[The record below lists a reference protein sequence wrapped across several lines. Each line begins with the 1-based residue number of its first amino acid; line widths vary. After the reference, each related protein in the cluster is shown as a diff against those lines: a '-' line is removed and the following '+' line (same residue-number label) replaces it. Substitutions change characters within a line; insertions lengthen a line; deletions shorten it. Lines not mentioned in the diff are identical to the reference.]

1 MAQTPKSVSTKKTAT
16 NKDKQEPQKKIKATA
31 KSVNPSKQK
40 INKADTAQTVAKV
53 EKKSSSITADIEQ
66 TKAVSKLALQADFA
80 TPAFLNTQSPLVA
93 TYETPSTVNLKKNN
107 DNDDIESMDFD
118 VPITNDRQEDNPI
131 NDPQTEFVGFIVPS
145 GCGNVL
151 KAEREAQGL
160 SLSEVCKSLRLSV
173 NQIQA
178 IEEDDFANLP
188 KQSIVRG
195 FIRNYARLL
204 KIDAEPIL
212 KAFQNIVPDEA
223 PLSLSVKATADESVI
238 GAKEMKFTPKIIAN
252 IAFGLMVLFALAYL
266 YTHYIKPHAKT
277 VDGLALNADEIQKIS
292 PDMMPLPLPNP
303 VNQPSKN
310 ETTSA
315 VSIQNVG
322 ATETSNSDKT
332 NDFQSSMASTFEKK
346 LNTQATI
353 ESTQAEATLPALN
366 PLPIANIN
374 GAPLP
379 GESQLSFKLNE
390 QSWVR
395 VETPDGKKIF
405 SELLQ
410 AGSQTLNA
418 KPPFTIIIGNASA
431 TKIAINNIDY
441 DLTPV
446 TRANVARV
454 QIK

>member
-1 MAQTPKSVSTKKTAT
+1 MAQTPKSVPTKKTAT
-16 NKDKQEPQKKIKATA
+16 KPQ
-31 KSVNPSKQK
+31 VSKPK
-40 INKADTAQTVAKV
+40 VAA
-53 EKKSSSITADIEQ
+53 EKKTNKKPAETKKKNELSSSSGQ
-66 TKAVSKLALQADFA
+66 SNYAV
-80 TPAFLNTQSPLVA
+80 PAFLNTQIPADPQVSS
-93 TYETPSTVNLKKNN
+93 TPVSSHSKEAVV
-107 DNDDIESMDFD
+107 DDIESMDFD
-118 VPITNDRQEDNPI
+118 VPAVNNSNDQQDTAMDVTPA
-131 NDPQTEFVGFIVPS
+131 EFAGFIVPS

-151 KAEREAQGL
+151 KAERETQGL

-204 KIDAEPIL
+204 KMDAEPIL

-252 IAFGLMVLFALAYL
+252 IAFVIVVLFALAYL
-266 YTHYIKPHAKT
+266 YTHYIKPHAQA
-277 VDGLALNADEIQKIS
+277 VDGLTLNADEIQKIS
-292 PDMMPLPLPNP
+292 PDMMPLPLPNAATAEP
-303 VNQPSKN
+303 EN
-310 ETTSA
+310 EATPTALVENTTT
-315 VSIQNVG
+315 
-322 ATETSNSDKT
+322 TETVVSD
-332 NDFQSSMASTFEKK
+332 NASDVQSSMTSTFERK
-346 LNTQATI
+346 LNTQTTTENTQIVTTPPATKPSPAPSA
-353 ESTQAEATLPALN
+353 STSVT
-366 PLPIANIN
+366 
-374 GAPLP
+374 PLP
-379 GESQLSFKLNE
+379 GESQLSFKLAE

-395 VETPDGKKIF
+395 VETADGKKIF

-431 TKIAINNIDY
+431 TKVAINNLDY

-454 QIK
+454 QVK